1 MKILKSILLL
11 LFITSCNNTNEV
23 KKNSTQKKKSIHT
36 EVDSILVPEF
46 QIELKLSEKAEIKIN
61 ENNETVIV
69 KAMFIGTP
77 KDTTLQD
84 EEYLKFG
91 QLTIGVKEIELSK
104 GRVAK
109 FNNCKIS
116 KKDYNSLSNKN
127 FEVNINVFTGRRIFR
142 DNLINC
148 DFLQEGIDSIK
159 NKRFTLK
166 GKLIYGE

>member
-1 MKILKSILLL
+1 MKILKLILLL
-11 LFITSCNNTNEV
+11 LFITSCNN
-23 KKNSTQKKKSIHT
+23 KNDAKNNTQKKKSIHT
-36 EVDSILVPEF
+36 ELDSILVPEF
-46 QIELKLSEKAEIKIN
+46 EIELKLSEKAEAKIN

-77 KDTTLQD
+77 KNTTLQD

-104 GRVAK
+104 GRLAK

-127 FEVNINVFTGRRIFR
+127 FEVNINVYTGRRIFR
-142 DNLINC
+142 DNLLNC

>member
-1 MKILKSILLL
+1 MKILKLILLL
-11 LFITSCNNTNEV
+11 LFITSCNNKNEV
-23 KKNSTQKKKSIHT
+23 KNNTQKTKSNNT
-36 EVDSILVPEF
+36 ELDSILVPEF
-46 QIELKLSEKAEIKIN
+46 EIELDLSEKAEIKIN
-61 ENNETVIV
+61 ENKETIIV

-104 GRVAK
+104 GRLAK

-116 KKDYNSLSNKN
+116 KKDYYSLSNKN
-127 FEVNINVFTGRRIFR
+127 FEVNINVYTGRRIFR
-142 DNLINC
+142 DNLLNC